1 MSDHIDDYTEDY
13 TATALTEYF
22 VKATVDYWTAIT
34 FPAIYFARYL

>member
-13 TATALTEYF
+13 TAAALTEYF